1 VLSSFGPWSLP
12 TPILWGVIAA
22 WIPIP
27 PAVMAGV
34 LCAVM
39 MYALCHSLLS
49 LRDWKTEPE
58 PEPEYEAVLV

>member
-1 VLSSFGPWSLP
+1 VVLSFGPWSLP
-12 TPILWGVIAA
+12 APIFWGVIAA

-39 MYALCHSLLS
+39 IYALCHSLIG
-49 LRDWKTEPE
+49 LREWAVAEEMEPE
-58 PEPEYEAVLV
+58 PEPLFA